1 MTDATFDKAT
11 DIKSQIREFE
21 LWYLYVTK
29 GKKPKMRNDEQKPH
43 IGSITIYYGNCGEYD
58 YLTRQEI
65 PIDLSEKI
73 LSVIADNIKDKIEK
87 LKKEFAKL

>member
-11 DIKSQIREFE
+11 DIKSQITKFE

-29 GKKPKMRNDEQKPH
+29 GKKPKMRNDEQKPF
-43 IGSITIYYGNCGEYD
+43 IGSITIYYGNGEYD
-58 YLTRQEI
+58 YLTRREI

-73 LSVIADNIKDKIEK
+73 LSVIADDIKDKIEK